1 MENPTTEIYKIIQP
15 ENWTKS
21 LTDEQIIELSKE
33 TDFSKNILDE
43 GRDYC
48 YFLDK
53 KFYVTREKHIEYVNM
68 SYTLTDPA
76 NLEKASTFDTIV
88 EENEI
93 YLIHRISVIRD
104 GELINKLAD
113 ITVKVLDNENDSGSG
128 VINKSKKINISIKD
142 LRLYDILVLE
152 DAREKVFTD
161 KDFVR
166 KEYSRYLWV
175 SPDSYWAYGNY
186 TFELINERDDEFV
199 YKKNFF
205 RDENGNVIEAETGT
219 IPSGGSFVFELVNYL
234 NPTDPNR
241 EIFPYIDFAT
251 KSTWEKLSNFISPY
265 YEEVLN
271 KANLESFAPNLI
283 EKLNEFSDIEDKIEY
298 AIEYVQNHIYYIY
311 NADEMSGHKP
321 QEAEVTYANKQ
332 GDCKAKSI
340 LLKVIFDY
348 LGLESSIILLNY
360 NTDFYFKYYLP
371 SLLAFNHVIVKVKH
385 NNETYYVD
393 ATMRNEYGYLENR
406 SFIYFAHYLEIK
418 PNQTLQIREPYK
430 FPKFCID
437 EKVSVAAK
445 GNEGYLESQSIYRY
459 NRANNMRRYFKN
471 TNKREIIDS
480 WNSFFY
486 YALNYSADRPE
497 MDLREIF
504 KDTSIEI
511 VSDDKKLN
519 ELTIKYKARIENPYF
534 KDKVTNERFLMFF
547 DRNIPKNNVR
557 DFIHEDA
564 SFWHNFD
571 SEKYEINLSTDQKI
585 DTKEKYT
592 IQESTINDKYFTYSS
607 RKKITA
613 SGGSAYIEYNPSTN
627 HEITMENFEEFR
639 NNHYT
644 IADSNYGLGIDI
656 IESGLMNMLKF
667 KMKKAFK

>member
-1 MENPTTEIYKIIQP
+1 MGNPQNDIYKIQQP
-15 ENWTKS
+15 EDWAKS
-21 LTDEQIIELSKE
+21 LTDNQIIELSKE
-33 TDFSKNILDE
+33 SNFSKNILNE

-53 KFYVTREKHIEYVNM
+53 KFYVSHEKHIEYVNM

-76 NLEKASTFDTIV
+76 NLEKASTYDTIV
-88 EENEI
+88 EENET

-104 GELINKLAD
+104 GELIDKLAD
-113 ITVKVLDNENDSGSG
+113 STIKVLDNENDSASG

-142 LRLYDILVLE
+142 LRLYDTLVLE
-152 DAREKVFTD
+152 DAREKIFTD

-175 SPDSYWAYGNY
+175 SPDSYWAYGIY
-186 TFELINERDDEFV
+186 KFELINQRNDEFA

-205 RDENGNVIEAETGT
+205 RDENANLIEAETET
-219 IPSGGSFVFELVNYL
+219 ILSGNSYSFELKDYL

-241 EIFPYIDFAT
+241 EIFPYIDFVT
-251 KSTWEKLSNFISPY
+251 KSNWEDLSNFIYPY
-265 YEEVLN
+265 YEEVIN
-271 KANLESFAPNLI
+271 KTNLENFAPNLI
-283 EKLNEFSDIEDKIEY
+283 EKLNEFSLLEDKIEY

-321 QEAEVTYANKQ
+321 QEAEVTYTNKQ

-385 NNETYYVD
+385 NDKTYYVD
-393 ATMRNEYGYLENR
+393 PTMRNEHGYLENR

-418 PNQTLQIREPYK
+418 PNQTLQIRPAYK

-437 EKVSVAAK
+437 EKINITTK
-445 GNEGYLESQSIYRY
+445 GEEGYLEAESKYRY
-459 NRANNMRRYFKN
+459 NRANNLRRYFKN

-480 WNSFFY
+480 WNGFFY
-486 YALNYSADRPE
+486 HTLNYGNDRPE
-497 MDLREIF
+497 MDLRDIF

-511 VSDDKKLN
+511 ISDDKKLN

-534 KDKVTNERFLMFF
+534 KDRVTNERFLMYF

-557 DFIHEDA
+557 DFVHKDA

-571 SEKYEINLSTDQKI
+571 SEKYEINLITDQRI
-585 DTKEKYT
+585 DTKEKFT
-592 IQESTINDKYFTYSS
+592 IQESTINDEYFTYQS
-607 RKKITA
+607 RKNI
-613 SGGSAYIEYNPSTN
+613 SQNGGSVYIEFNPFTN
-627 HEITMENFEEFR
+627 HEIKLDEFDKFR
-639 NNHYT
+639 NNHYI
-644 IADSNYGLGIDI
+644 IADSNYGLGVDI
-656 IESGLMNMLKF
+656 IEAGLMNSLKF
-667 KMKKAFK
+667 KMKKIFK